1 MITKIA
7 VLGAGT
13 MGHGIAETFAMHE
26 YDVNLY
32 DLNEG
37 TLSRAKEEIRE
48 ELMLLIEQNFFP
60 ADELEAVLGRI
71 AVMSDLQASVQ
82 NCDYVIE
89 ATPENL
95 ELKQNLFKQ
104 IDDYCAP
111 HTIIAS
117 NTSSLELHKML
128 QFVSV
133 ERRKQVMINH
143 WYNPAHL
150 MPLVELSYFGDI
162 EPSVY
167 EKVESL
173 YHSINK
179 QTVKVLKDIPGLIA
193 NRIQQ
198 GIAREVFSLM
208 EMGAVDAENADKA
221 LKYGPGF
228 RYATT
233 GQLEI
238 CDLGGLDVWCVVGDN
253 LLSVMDNSLEANAM
267 LREKVSEG
275 KLGVKTNE
283 GFYDYKNKNI
293 YTVKTEFAKRL
304 IHQLKASA
312 YYEGPLDH

>member
-13 MGHGIAETFAMHE
+13 MGHGMAETFAMHKYE
-26 YDVNLY
+26 VNLY
-32 DLNEG
+32 DISKDKLNQ
-37 TLSRAKEEIRE
+37 AKDEIRE
-48 ELMLLIEQNFFP
+48 ELILLIEQKFFP
-60 ADELEAVLGRI
+60 ADELEATINRI
-71 AVMSDLQASVQ
+71 NFISSLQDSVQ
-82 NCDYVIE
+82 GCDYVIE

-95 ELKQNLFKQ
+95 EVKQQLFKQ
-104 IDDYCAP
+104 LDQYCTA
-111 HTIIAS
+111 HTILAS
-117 NTSSLELHKML
+117 NTSSFELHKML
-128 QFVSV
+128 KFVSG
-133 ERRKQVMINH
+133 ERKQQIMINH

-162 EPSVY
+162 KQFVY
-167 EKVESL
+167 EEVENL

-221 LKYGPGF
+221 LRYGPGF

-253 LLSVMDNSLEANAM
+253 LLSVMDNSSEANSL
-267 LREKVSEG
+267 LREKVNEG
-275 KLGVKTNE
+275 KLGIKSNE
-283 GFYDYKNKNI
+283 GFYDYRHADI
-293 YTVKTEFAKRL
+293 QAIKTEFAKRL
-304 IHQLKASA
+304 IHQLKASD
-312 YYEGPLDH
+312 YYEGSLGK